1 MLAITL
7 LPQIAVMANHHFS
20 ARKNVHGERTYTEL
34 VLLNKEA
41 RQKELATL
49 LSGETLTDT
58 ALAHA
63 KKLMDKV
70 DNSK

>member
-1 MLAITL
+1 
-7 LPQIAVMANHHFS
+7 MAKQLRFD
-20 ARKNVHGERTYTEL
+20 E
-34 VLLNKEA
+34 EA

-70 DNSK
+70 ENQESEAKKHNKGSL